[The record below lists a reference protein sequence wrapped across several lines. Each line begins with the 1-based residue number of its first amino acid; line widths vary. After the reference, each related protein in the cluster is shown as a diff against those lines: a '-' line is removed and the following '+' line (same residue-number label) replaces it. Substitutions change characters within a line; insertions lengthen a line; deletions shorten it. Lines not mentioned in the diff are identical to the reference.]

1 MKSWLYQIQNRFAN
15 LAYEMLN
22 ANTTD
27 IINSVTKKVSE
38 NTMNV
43 S

>member
-1 MKSWLYQIQNRFAN
+1 MKSWLYQIQNRFVN

-43 S
+43 L